1 MTLLQH
7 EDQASI
13 NLVFMQLR
21 LTMNGGVEGNV
32 VPKIMM
38 TDCCGKLMRDIL
50 EELIIQPDS
59 DSTGR
64 WIMRQIFTI
73 HLLCLCVTEDYTR

>member
-50 EELIIQPDS
+50 EELNMS
-59 DSTGR
+59 RGHVSN
-64 WIMRQIFTI
+64 
-73 HLLCLCVTEDYTR
+73 VTFVYHNIDYHHQGHFFERK

>member
-50 EELIIQPDS
+50 EELNMSRGLTFVYHNI
-59 DSTGR
+59 
-64 WIMRQIFTI
+64 
-73 HLLCLCVTEDYTR
+73 DYHHQGHFFVRK